1 MMKRLFAALLALAM
15 MLSVTA
21 VFAEEE
27 AAAEAPEATAAV
39 PDTLL
44 ATVYGTE
51 IRENNEM
58 LQYYFQSMQEEI
70 TGNEFAE
77 HYARMLAMNYT
88 LQTFIVEHKTQEAF
102 SAEELA
108 EIQQKAKDQWNN
120 IVDRMMAQ
128 YGITDAST
136 EEEKTAARG
145 DVLAM
150 LESVYG
156 YTEDTYIEEIVN
168 GTFSEKVVSELKEA
182 DPTIAATDEEVQ
194 ETIGDL
200 IKQEKEEVANYSYYE
215 KLKKE
220 DPEKA
225 ESLTHDEI
233 SQIVSELPEEEFEKY
248 SNDAAIYEQITSYYS
263 SQENYNFH
271 YIPEGYRGIIHILL
285 DVDEELLENYN
296 GLVAR
301 LEESKSEEAGET
313 EELTETTEA
322 TEEPAATE
330 EPVTEEMVEAARQAI
345 LDSKKEV
352 ISEIMAK
359 YESGTS
365 FEDLIA
371 EYGTDPGMQ
380 KEKNLKNG
388 YSVHKDSVSF
398 YDVFTKAAAALEKVG
413 DVSEPVVSSKG
424 IHILYYL
431 RDVPGGALE
440 LSEDEL
446 AQVRTGIENERINL
460 AISELLDKWSAEA
473 DIVWTAEGEA
483 WKYDQSV
490 EEAYREAVK
499 AEEASETEDA
509 PEAEAVPETEAAE

>member
-1 MMKRLFAALLALAM
+1 M
-15 MLSVTA
+15 
-21 VFAEEE
+21 
-27 AAAEAPEATAAV
+27 
-39 PDTLL
+39 
-44 ATVYGTE
+44 
-51 IRENNEM
+51 
-58 LQYYFQSMQEEI
+58 
-70 TGNEFAE
+70 
-77 HYARMLAMNYT
+77 
-88 LQTFIVEHKTQEAF
+88 
-102 SAEELA
+102 
-108 EIQQKAKDQWNN
+108 
-120 IVDRMMAQ
+120 
-128 YGITDAST
+128 
-136 EEEKTAARG
+136 
-145 DVLAM
+145 
-150 LESVYG
+150 
-156 YTEDTYIEEIVN
+156 
-168 GTFSEKVVSELKEA
+168 
-182 DPTIAATDEEVQ
+182 
-194 ETIGDL
+194 
-200 IKQEKEEVANYSYYE
+200 
-215 KLKKE
+215 
-220 DPEKA
+220 
-225 ESLTHDEI
+225 
-233 SQIVSELPEEEFEKY
+233 
-248 SNDAAIYEQITSYYS
+248 
-263 SQENYNFH
+263 
-271 YIPEGYRGIIHILL
+271 
-285 DVDEELLENYN
+285 
-296 GLVAR
+296 AR

-313 EELTETTEA
+313 EELTETAEA

-380 KEKNLKNG
+380 QEKNLKNG

>member
-150 LESVYG
+150 LESYYG

-248 SNDAAIYEQITSYYS
+248 SNDAAIYEQISSYYS

-271 YIPEGYRGIIHILL
+271 LFRTSIA
-285 DVDEELLENYN
+285 
-296 GLVAR
+296 GL
-301 LEESKSEEAGET
+301 S
-313 EELTETTEA
+313 
-322 TEEPAATE
+322 AA
-330 EPVTEEMVEAARQAI
+330 P
-345 LDSKKEV
+345 SC
-352 ISEIMAK
+352 
-359 YESGTS
+359 
-365 FEDLIA
+365 
-371 EYGTDPGMQ
+371 
-380 KEKNLKNG
+380 
-388 YSVHKDSVSF
+388 
-398 YDVFTKAAAALEKVG
+398 
-413 DVSEPVVSSKG
+413 SSK
-424 IHILYYL
+424 L
-431 RDVPGGALE
+431 P
-440 LSEDEL
+440 S
-446 AQVRTGIENERINL
+446 RTRNCWRTI
-460 AISELLDKWSAEA
+460 
-473 DIVWTAEGEA
+473 TAWWRG
-483 WKYDQSV
+483 S
-490 EEAYREAVK
+490 RK
-499 AEEASETEDA
+499 ARAKKQAKPKS
-509 PEAEAVPETEAAE
+509 